1 MKARYEYDAEEIQR
15 LIEEDLRARG
25 HSVVPGDV
33 AVPQEYAVSVSVRAA
48 AVPAPAPAP
57 APAPTPTQAPT
68 QAPVVQAPSAA
79 PPEAA
84 VDAPVRPPPER
95 LWNSIENVQGD
106 PRFVP
111 PPVRHDYVPR
121 IRELGAPKDS
131 RRLTPGNPWAGQ
143 SSDKQPRDPSASE
156 RLLDALYPDEGEA
169 PPPPALDVLAGSPP
183 VPGPRSSSV
192 PRLYETPGAPS
203 EAAGEGGIDPGFL
216 DAFLKR

>member
-33 AVPQEYAVSVSVRAA
+33 TVPQEYAVSVSVRAA

-57 APAPTPTQAPT
+57 TPT

-95 LWNSIENVQGD
+95 LWNSIENVHGD

-156 RLLDALYPDEGEA
+156 RLLDALYPDEDA
-169 PPPPALDVLAGSPP
+169 PPAPALDILAGAP
-183 VPGPRSSSV
+183 PGP
-192 PRLYETPGAPS
+192 PTGPLRLTGAPTV
-203 EAAGEGGIDPGFL
+203 GEGGVDTSFL
-216 DAFLKR
+216 DAFLRH